1 MPTKCLSI
9 SGENGL
15 SRPSCHVI
23 KNGTRNVFTE
33 FPAWRHVSGP
43 LNRYEIAAL
52 AKMHWT
58 MHLRK
63 QMHTIAV
70 LRQWLWNNFSGS
82 GTIWHLWPVFL
93 LATAIAFFQALSQ
106 KGFHKMTT
114 AVMLHQ
120 ISDSAPNYQHQ
131 KGQNAKPGFAGMPP
145 IQLHG
150 SILLQNSGFVDAGT
164 HGCAGTSLE
173 ICVVYTHNMVR
184 ITPLLRTLPRPPQKN
199 NVKGQ
204 KLVTLQSYW
213 IGVLVDAGSYP
224 HGINPLQGETT
235 SEKDPMRQMR
245 KDLAARIPKS
255 MDWWQHDFFFSCW
268 IYKTNRCTLDK
279 IQLTRMKNTWETH

>member
-23 KNGTRNVFTE
+23 KDDTRNVFTE

-43 LNRYEIAAL
+43 LNTYEIAAL

-58 MHLRK
+58 MHLWK
-63 QMHTIAV
+63 KMHTIAV

-93 LATAIAFFQALSQ
+93 LATAIAYTGFEP

-114 AVMLHQ
+114 VVMLHQ
-120 ISDSAPNYQHQ
+120 ICDAAPNYQHQ

-150 SILLQNSGFVDAGT
+150 SILHQNSGFVDAGT

-173 ICVVYTHNMVR
+173 ICVVYTHNMS
-184 ITPLLRTLPRPPQKN
+184 IWWELRLYYEPCHDRPKRTMWKDKNWSEDPQIH
-199 NVKGQ
+199 G
-204 KLVTLQSYW
+204 LVATW
-213 IGVLVDAGSYP
+213 
-224 HGINPLQGETT
+224 
-235 SEKDPMRQMR
+235 
-245 KDLAARIPKS
+245 
-255 MDWWQHDFFFSCW
+255 FFSCW